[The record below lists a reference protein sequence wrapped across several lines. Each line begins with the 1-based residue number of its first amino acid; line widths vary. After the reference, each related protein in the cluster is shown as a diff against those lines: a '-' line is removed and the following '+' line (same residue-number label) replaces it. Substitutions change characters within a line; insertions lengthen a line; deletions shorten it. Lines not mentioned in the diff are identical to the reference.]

1 MTTFI
6 VGDVQ
11 GCYQELEELLTK
23 CGFEKGN
30 DHLWLVGDLINRGPE
45 NVAVLDWIINTP
57 NVTSVL
63 GNHDLHFLAIALGR
77 KKQTKGDTLDD
88 LLESPRRDIYID
100 YLRNLPLIHTTAG
113 NEKVL
118 VHAGL
123 PPNIDI
129 QSCLSLANEVE
140 EVLKSDRITSFLNSM
155 YGDSPSAWSETLRGQ
170 DRLRFIT
177 NCFTRMRYCSKDG
190 ELELTHKD
198 SAPPDGFQPWY
209 THERLDQVKVF
220 FGHWAAIDGKTGI
233 GWATALDTGC
243 VWGRKLSAYN
253 LEKNRLINVNA
264 RSVKK

>member
-1 MTTFI
+1 MLLEIFLNENELKSLDINPRSRPENLVPEDFIRCVNFLKKKMTTFI

-63 GNHDLHFLAIALGR
+63 GNHDLHFLAIAIGR
-77 KKQTKGDTLDD
+77 EKQTKGDTLDD

-140 EVLKSDRITSFLNSM
+140 EVLKSRSNYQLS
-155 YGDSPSAWSETLRGQ
+155 
-170 DRLRFIT
+170 
-177 NCFTRMRYCSKDG
+177 
-190 ELELTHKD
+190 
-198 SAPPDGFQPWY
+198 
-209 THERLDQVKVF
+209 RLDV
-220 FGHWAAIDGKTGI
+220 
-233 GWATALDTGC
+233 
-243 VWGRKLSAYN
+243 
-253 LEKNRLINVNA
+253 
-264 RSVKK
+264 